1 MAVVIVAVATVV
13 VVVVVVALVAVVGCD
28 VFFGSNWTTS
38 SFLINHGIFVSIRSC
53 SSNGSVGGECFFVYI
68 YANSNVKVYNN
79 GVFIL
84 GRSMYMDCA
93 LQFV

>member
-1 MAVVIVAVATVV
+1 MVAVAVVIVAVVTVV

-53 SSNGSVGGECFFVYI
+53 SSNGKVWVEGVSLYI
-68 YANSNVKVYNN
+68 YIRKQQYESV
-79 GVFIL
+79 
-84 GRSMYMDCA
+84 
-93 LQFV
+93 Q